1 MNIIWRGPVT
11 DPSGYAAGGR
21 AFVRGLTEEGARVRL
36 EPNLWNTREAVTVAE
51 KRRLI
56 DLTQTELATIDA
68 SVQHTIGRFFDP
80 YMPGRLR
87 IGRTMFETDRI
98 PHDWVA
104 RCDALDEVWVPTEH
118 NREAFAA
125 AGVDEDRLFVIPEPF
140 EIDRLDR
147 GATPLELPGAHGT
160 VFLAAFDWTLR
171 KGWDVLLSAWCE
183 AFGAADDAT
192 LVLKVWSTSRDIG
205 TPEIQGEILAEIARL
220 GHDAAAIADL
230 VLVEDLL
237 SAADM
242 NRLYA
247 ACDAVVAPTR
257 GEGWGR
263 PLVEAMAM
271 GRPVIATAWS
281 GPAAFVDTSVGW
293 PIGFDL
299 VPVSAAAAREVPIF
313 GGHCWAEPRVNDLAA
328 ALRDVHE
335 RPDEARARGA
345 AAALRAERY
354 DHRTVARMALD
365 RLREL
370 DRRPRATVMIDDD
383 TPRVLIEGCISGFTS
398 LAGVNREMARA
409 VLETGRVDL
418 ALVDTDG
425 YPIDGSAAGMAG
437 IDSGM
442 RRVLPGG
449 PQIVIRQVQP
459 PRFERP
465 SRGQLV
471 QVLHWEFG
479 PLPPHWVRMIDDSA
493 DEVWAASTY
502 VRDWMVDSGVPASRV
517 RVVPLGVDPERFH
530 PDATPTDLGEDAP
543 GLRLLFVGGL
553 HGRKGIDFLLDAYE
567 RMFRRDD
574 DVTLVIKDFGA
585 RGPYPPGPFDER
597 VRRMAASEHGPRVHS
612 MSGPIG
618 EEEMPGLYTACDC
631 LIHPYRGEA
640 YGLTI
645 AEAMACGLPVIIP
658 DGGAARDFTDAD
670 TALLVPSR
678 QIEVIA
684 DEVSSYRMD
693 RYPVVTEVDLAR
705 LGETMR
711 GVYENYADAAAIG
724 ARASVSIR
732 RDHTWEHTGAFV
744 LDRVDALT
752 GRVAARL
759 SRV

>member
-1 MNIIWRGPVT
+1 M
-11 DPSGYAAGGR
+11 
-21 AFVRGLTEEGARVRL
+21 
-36 EPNLWNTREAVTVAE
+36 
-51 KRRLI
+51 
-56 DLTQTELATIDA
+56 
-68 SVQHTIGRFFDP
+68 
-80 YMPGRLR
+80 
-87 IGRTMFETDRI
+87 
-98 PHDWVA
+98 
-104 RCDALDEVWVPTEH
+104 
-118 NREAFAA
+118 
-125 AGVDEDRLFVIPEPF
+125 
-140 EIDRLDR
+140 
-147 GATPLELPGAHGT
+147 
-160 VFLAAFDWTLR
+160 
-171 KGWDVLLSAWCE
+171 
-183 AFGAADDAT
+183 
-192 LVLKVWSTSRDIG
+192 
-205 TPEIQGEILAEIARL
+205 
-220 GHDAAAIADL
+220 
-230 VLVEDLL
+230 
-237 SAADM
+237 
-242 NRLYA
+242 
-247 ACDAVVAPTR
+247 
-257 GEGWGR
+257 
-263 PLVEAMAM
+263 
-271 GRPVIATAWS
+271 
-281 GPAAFVDTSVGW
+281 
-293 PIGFDL
+293 
-299 VPVSAAAAREVPIF
+299 
-313 GGHCWAEPRVNDLAA
+313 
-328 ALRDVHE
+328 
-335 RPDEARARGA
+335 
-345 AAALRAERY
+345 
-354 DHRTVARMALD
+354 
-365 RLREL
+365 
-370 DRRPRATVMIDDD
+370 
-383 TPRVLIEGCISGFTS
+383 
-398 LAGVNREMARA
+398 
-409 VLETGRVDL
+409 
-418 ALVDTDG
+418 
-425 YPIDGSAAGMAG
+425 
-437 IDSGM
+437 
-442 RRVLPGG
+442 
-449 PQIVIRQVQP
+449 IRQVQP

-517 RVVPLGVDPERFH
+517 RVVPLGVDAERFH

-597 VRRMAASEHGPRVHS
+597 VRRMAASEHGPRVHY

-658 DGGAARDFTDAD
+658 DGGAARGFTDAD

-759 SRV
+759 SRGSASLQDFAERFVATDPQGAPAQGPRERAGEVESVERQDRPLPRLDPEDLGIVARVGHREDAAAVGEQQQRRVDDRGGGRGVHGGRIAGARRGRNACLRFRHPVGASAPAGV